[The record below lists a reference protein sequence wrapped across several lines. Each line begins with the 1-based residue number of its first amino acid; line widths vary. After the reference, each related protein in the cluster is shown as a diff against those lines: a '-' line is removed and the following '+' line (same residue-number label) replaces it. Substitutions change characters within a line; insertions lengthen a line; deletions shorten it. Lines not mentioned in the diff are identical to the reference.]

1 MSSLKNTMSSK
12 SSTPSFDERRW
23 VINIRQTLE
32 AELEEDTEIPVSI
45 FNVPKILLSCDPD
58 SYTPQLVAIGPY
70 HYWRPELNEMERYK
84 IAAAKRAQKNLLN
97 NLQLCDVVEQ
107 LVKIDPK
114 IRACYHKLLEFSHE
128 TLAWMMAID
137 ASFLLEFLQIYA
149 IKEGKL
155 VTRVSSRMSHLA
167 DYAGRKSNRNAILR
181 DMMMLE
187 NQIPLFVL
195 RKMLEVQSSCLEQAD
210 DLLLSM
216 LTGLCK
222 DVSPFKMM
230 SELPKVHVSETSHL
244 LDCLYD
250 MIVPCKIQ
258 LRIASE
264 ISQFDDNQNE
274 CIKDEDEGISEAGED
289 PGYVKKLLGEIWS
302 LLTKLNGGPIRMVKK
317 LLLSKPIKLMFQ
329 LPWTILSKFPGLSLL
344 KQPMEQFFNKE
355 DKEDD
360 KPDGNNQGSNVDKPP
375 LVEEITIPSVSEL
388 LNSGVRFLP
397 TEGNLLTITFD
408 VKTVTFYLPTVTLD
422 VNTEI
427 ILRNLVAYEASN
439 ATGPLVLTRYTE
451 LMNGIIDNEEDVKL
465 LRERGIIL
473 NRLKSDKEAATLWN
487 GMSKSIR
494 LTKVPFLDKA
504 IEEVNK
510 YHNGRWNI
518 KAKRMMKAY
527 VFGSWQVLTL
537 LAAIVLLLLMGLQT
551 FCSAYTCN
559 KVLRLSTGGGSNS

>member
-58 SYTPQLVAIGPY
+58 SYTPQLIAIGPY

-97 NLQLCDVVEQ
+97 DLQLCDVVEQ

-114 IRACYHKLLEFSHE
+114 IRACYHKLLDFSNE
-128 TLAWMMAID
+128 TLGWMMAID

-155 VTRVSSRMSHLA
+155 LTRVSSRMSHLA
-167 DYAGRKSNRNAILR
+167 DYAGRKSTRNAILR

-230 SELPKVHVSETSHL
+230 NELPKVHVSETSHL
-244 LDCLYD
+244 LDSLYD
-250 MIVPCKIQ
+250 MIVPYKIQ
-258 LRIASE
+258 LRISSE

-274 CIKDEDEGISEAGED
+274 CIKDEDEGISEADED

-317 LLLSKPIKLMFQ
+317 LLMSKPIKLMFQ
-329 LPWTILSKFPGLSLL
+329 LPWIILSKFPGLSLL

-360 KPDGNNQGSNVDKPP
+360 KSD
-375 LVEEITIPSVSEL
+375 
-388 LNSGVRFLP
+388 
-397 TEGNLLTITFD
+397 GNLLTITFD
-408 VKTVTFYLPTVTLD
+408 VKTITFYLPTVTLD
-422 VNTEI
+422 VNTEV

-451 LMNGIIDNEEDVKL
+451 LMNGIIDTEEDVKL

-473 NRLKSDKEAATLWN
+473 NRLKSDKEAAALWN

-510 YHNGRWNI
+510 YYNGRWNI

-537 LAAIVLLLLMGLQT
+537 LAAIMLLLLMGLQT